1 MAGDEAI
8 ARDEGV
14 TRLGSSF
21 DRAPP
26 TDALTRVAID
36 LGQAITASSVL
47 CRAQLCSESSCDVR
61 HRGKGARHERSDNWR
76 ATREIA
82 TRRLDAVVRRSG
94 EMTSRTGG
102 EVVVQA
108 LEAAGV
114 RYCFGVPGES
124 FLGVLDALHDSTITF
139 VSTRHE
145 GGASF
150 MASGYSK
157 IAGEIGVCL
166 GTRAVGTANLA
177 IGIHNARQD
186 STPMIAIAGQVN
198 RSFIGREAFQEID
211 LVAAMRPFTKWAVEI
226 PSADLAPEIMAR
238 AVFLATSGRPGPVFV
253 SVPQDVCDEMTEATT
268 TPIPRATVPNPDPAA
283 VQAVLDALLG
293 ARAPLIFAGGGLFNS
308 AAGFELL
315 TAFAEA
321 AEIPVITGWRHHDAF
336 PNEHRLFLGCAS
348 LGAAPVVFERL
359 GEADA
364 ILVLG
369 NRMQE
374 NGTDGYKLPS
384 PAARLFQVDLDTA
397 VMASHRSPELAIQ
410 ADAGTMLRALTEQ
423 LPRATPQITTRLEK
437 NRQDR
442 ERFELAISIPD
453 PAASGRGVP
462 YQDVLRALGLV
473 AGPETI
479 IATDAGNFYAWIS
492 RYQQFS
498 RPRTYVGP
506 ASGAMGY
513 GLPAAIGAK
522 LAAPDSP
529 VISVSGDGGI
539 LMTIA
544 ELETAVRHQANVVA
558 LVLDNSRHGTIRMH
572 QERQHPG
579 RVIGTELGSVDL
591 AKVATGLGATGYV
604 VAEPDDLE
612 PTIRAALESGTP
624 SLVQVL
630 MDREQLSVERRLD
643 GT

>member
-1 MAGDEAI
+1 MSA
-8 ARDEGV
+8 
-14 TRLGSSF
+14 
-21 DRAPP
+21 
-26 TDALTRVAID
+26 
-36 LGQAITASSVL
+36 
-47 CRAQLCSESSCDVR
+47 
-61 HRGKGARHERSDNWR
+61 
-76 ATREIA
+76 
-82 TRRLDAVVRRSG
+82 
-94 EMTSRTGG
+94 RTGG
-102 EVVVQA
+102 EVVVDALQA
-108 LEAAGV
+108 SGV

-124 FLGVLDALHDSTITF
+124 FLGVLDALHDSAIEF

-157 IAGEIGVCL
+157 ITGEIGVCL
-166 GTRAVGTANLA
+166 GTRAVGTANLS

-198 RSFIGREAFQEID
+198 RSFIGREAFQEVD
-211 LVAAMRPFTKWAVEI
+211 LVAAMRPLTKWAVEI

-253 SVPQDVCDEMTEATT
+253 SVPQDVCDETTEATSS
-268 TPIPRATVPNPDPAA
+268 PLPPVSAPSPDPAA
-283 VQAVLDALLG
+283 VQAVLDALLA
-293 ARAPLIFAGGGLFNS
+293 ARAPVIFAGGGLFNS
-308 AAGFELL
+308 AGAFELL
-315 TAFAEA
+315 AAFAEA
-321 AEIPVITGWRHHDAF
+321 AEIPVITGWRHHDVF

-359 GEADA
+359 GEADVV
-364 ILVLG
+364 LVLG

-397 VMASHRSPELAIQ
+397 VMASHRSAELAIQ
-410 ADAGTMLRALTEQ
+410 ADAGMMLRALLET
-423 LPRATPQITTRLEK
+423 LPRSTPQIAERLAK
-437 NRQDR
+437 NREDR
-442 ERFELAISIPD
+442 KRFEDATSIP
-453 PAASGRGVP
+453 AAVNSARGVP
-462 YQDVLRALGLV
+462 YQDVIRALGRV

-479 IATDAGNFYAWIS
+479 LTTDAGNFYAWIS
-492 RYQQFS
+492 RYQRFS

-522 LAAPDSP
+522 LARPGAP

-539 LMTIA
+539 LMTIS
-544 ELETAVRHQANVVA
+544 ELETAVRHEANVVS

-591 AKVATGLGATGYV
+591 AKVATGLGATGYLV
-604 VAEPDDLE
+604 EGSADLE
-612 PTIRAALESGTP
+612 PTMRVALESDGP
-624 SLVQVL
+624 ALIQVM

-643 GT
+643 GA

>member
-1 MAGDEAI
+1 MSA
-8 ARDEGV
+8 
-14 TRLGSSF
+14 
-21 DRAPP
+21 
-26 TDALTRVAID
+26 
-36 LGQAITASSVL
+36 
-47 CRAQLCSESSCDVR
+47 
-61 HRGKGARHERSDNWR
+61 
-76 ATREIA
+76 
-82 TRRLDAVVRRSG
+82 
-94 EMTSRTGG
+94 RTGG
-102 EVVVQA
+102 EVVVDALQA
-108 LEAAGV
+108 SGV

-124 FLGVLDALHDSTITF
+124 FLGVLDALHDSSIEF

-157 IAGEIGVCL
+157 ITGEIGVCL
-166 GTRAVGTANLA
+166 GTRAVGTANLS

-198 RSFIGREAFQEID
+198 RSFIGREAFQEVD
-211 LVAAMRPFTKWAVEI
+211 LVAAMRPLTKWAVEI
-226 PSADLAPEIMAR
+226 PSADLAPEIMAM

-253 SVPQDVCDEMTEATT
+253 SVPQDVCDETTEATSS
-268 TPIPRATVPNPDPAA
+268 PLAPVSAPSPDPAA
-283 VQAVLDALLG
+283 VQAVLDALLA
-293 ARAPLIFAGGGLFNS
+293 ARAPVIFAGGGLFNS
-308 AAGFELL
+308 AGAFELL
-315 TAFAEA
+315 AAFAEA
-321 AEIPVITGWRHHDAF
+321 AEIPVITGWRHHDVF

-348 LGAAPVVFERL
+348 LGTAPVVFERL
-359 GEADA
+359 GEADVV
-364 ILVLG
+364 LVLG

-397 VMASHRSPELAIQ
+397 VMASHRSAELAIQ
-410 ADAGTMLRALTEQ
+410 ADAGMMLRALLET
-423 LPRATPQITTRLEK
+423 LPRSTPQIAERLAK
-437 NRQDR
+437 NREDR
-442 ERFELAISIPD
+442 KRFEDATSIP
-453 PAASGRGVP
+453 AAVNSARGVP
-462 YQDVLRALGLV
+462 YQDVIRALGRV

-479 IATDAGNFYAWIS
+479 LTTDAGNFYAWIS
-492 RYQQFS
+492 RYQRFS

-522 LAAPDSP
+522 LARPGAP

-539 LMTIA
+539 LMTIS
-544 ELETAVRHQANVVA
+544 ELETAVRHEANVVS

-591 AKVATGLGATGYV
+591 AKVATGLGATGYLV
-604 VAEPDDLE
+604 EGSADLE
-612 PTIRAALESGTP
+612 PTMRVALESDGP
-624 SLVQVL
+624 ALIQVM

-643 GT
+643 GA

>member
-1 MAGDEAI
+1 
-8 ARDEGV
+8 
-14 TRLGSSF
+14 
-21 DRAPP
+21 
-26 TDALTRVAID
+26 
-36 LGQAITASSVL
+36 
-47 CRAQLCSESSCDVR
+47 
-61 HRGKGARHERSDNWR
+61 
-76 ATREIA
+76 
-82 TRRLDAVVRRSG
+82 
-94 EMTSRTGG
+94 MTSRTGG
-102 EVVVQA
+102 EVVVGA
-108 LEAAGV
+108 LEASGV
-114 RYCFGVPGES
+114 RFCFGVPGES
-124 FLGVLDALHDSTITF
+124 YLGVLDALHDSSITF

-198 RSFIGREAFQEID
+198 RSFLGREAFQEID

-253 SVPQDVCDEMTEATT
+253 SVPQDVCDETTEGATAALPPASV
-268 TPIPRATVPNPDPAA
+268 PIPDPAS
-283 VQAVLDALLG
+283 VQVALDALLG
-293 ARAPLIFAGGGLFNS
+293 ARSPLIFAGGGLFNS
-308 AAGFELL
+308 TDAFGLL
-315 TAFAEA
+315 AAFAEA

-359 GEADA
+359 GEADVV
-364 ILVLG
+364 LVLG

-384 PAARLFQVDLDTA
+384 PDARLFQVDLDVA

-410 ADAGTMLRALTEQ
+410 ADVGTMLRAMLDQ
-423 LPRATPQITTRLEK
+423 LPGSTAETAARAAK
-437 NRQDR
+437 NRADR
-442 ERFELAISIPD
+442 ERFELAITIPA
-453 PAASGRGVP
+453 PAGSGRGVP
-462 YQDVLRALGLV
+462 YQDVLRTLGDV

-479 IATDAGNFYAWIS
+479 IASDAGNFYAWIS
-492 RYQQFS
+492 RYQRFS

-522 LAAPDSP
+522 LAQPGSP
-529 VISVSGDGGI
+529 VISVSGDGGV
-539 LMTIA
+539 LMTIS
-544 ELETAVRHQANVVA
+544 ELETAVRHDVNVVA

-579 RVIGTELGSVDL
+579 RVIGTELGSLDL
-591 AKVATGLGATGYV
+591 AKVATGLGAAGYLV
-604 VAEPDDLE
+604 EDSGDLE
-612 PTIRAALESGTP
+612 ATMRAALASGVP
-624 SLVQVL
+624 SLIQVR
-630 MDREQLSVERRLD
+630 MDREQLSVEKRLD
-643 GT
+643 GS

>member
-1 MAGDEAI
+1 
-8 ARDEGV
+8 
-14 TRLGSSF
+14 
-21 DRAPP
+21 
-26 TDALTRVAID
+26 
-36 LGQAITASSVL
+36 
-47 CRAQLCSESSCDVR
+47 
-61 HRGKGARHERSDNWR
+61 
-76 ATREIA
+76 
-82 TRRLDAVVRRSG
+82 
-94 EMTSRTGG
+94 MTSRTGG
-102 EVVVQA
+102 EVVVGA
-108 LEAAGV
+108 LEASGL

-124 FLGVLDALHDSTITF
+124 YLGVLDALHDSSITF

-157 IAGEIGVCL
+157 ITGEIGVCL

-198 RSFIGREAFQEID
+198 RSFIGREAFQEVD
-211 LVAAMRPFTKWAVEI
+211 LVAAMRPLTKWAVEI

-253 SVPQDVCDEMTEATT
+253 SVPQDVCDETTEA
-268 TPIPRATVPNPDPAA
+268 ATAPLPLPSAPSPDPAA
-283 VQAVLDALLG
+283 VQAVLDALLA

-308 AAGFELL
+308 TGAFELL
-315 TAFAEA
+315 AAFAEA

-348 LGAAPVVFERL
+348 LGAASVVFERL
-359 GEADA
+359 GDADVV
-364 ILVLG
+364 LVLG

-384 PAARLFQVDLDTA
+384 PGARLFQVDLDLA
-397 VMASHRSPELAIQ
+397 VMASHRSPEVAIQ
-410 ADAGTMLRALTEQ
+410 ADVGMMLRSMLDK
-423 LPRATPQITTRLEK
+423 LPGSTAQTAGRTAK
-437 NRQDR
+437 NREDR
-442 ERFELAISIPD
+442 ERFELAITIPA
-453 PAASGRGVP
+453 PVTSGRGVP
-462 YQDVLRALGLV
+462 YQDVLRTLGDV

-479 IATDAGNFYAWIS
+479 LASDAGNFYAWIS
-492 RYQQFS
+492 CYQRFS

-522 LAAPDSP
+522 LAQPGSP

-539 LMTIA
+539 LMTIS
-544 ELETAVRHQANVVA
+544 ELETAVRHEANVVA

-579 RVIGTELGSVDL
+579 RVIGTELGAVDL

-604 VAEPDDLE
+604 VDDSRDLE
-612 PTIRAALESGTP
+612 STMRAALESGAP
-624 SLVQVL
+624 SLIQVL

-643 GT
+643 GS